1 MGSWVKDLQERMRRA
16 SNDVN
21 TVLQPRV
28 LQAKRSIE
36 EGIEQFK
43 GRGKELY
50 ADDVPLASSIAALDA
65 VRVHIREISIAVD
78 LQRGQLLAAAQTQRN
93 LGDLLSAPSSV
104 DTPEE
109 RSRANTEFANAQLI
123 VASAFA
129 RFALDM
135 STPMADLA
143 RTFEERYSANVSPL
157 KKQHAAAKNEY
168 LRHARAAAN
177 EANNTNNTNNMTTV
191 SSDPGRRERLESLA
205 NNALPVA
212 QRASEQLQDEIRALL
227 THATSSLSE
236 WSLNVAQAQAETYA
250 RATEAFKEP
259 AKLAEKA
266 QDSGL

>member
-1 MGSWVKDLQERMRRA
+1 MGSWVKDLQERVRRA

-50 ADDVPLASSIAALDA
+50 ADDVSLASSIAALDA
-65 VRVHIREISIAVD
+65 VRTHIREISAAVD

-104 DTPEE
+104 DTPED
-109 RSRANTEFANAQLI
+109 RSQANVSFANAQLI

-135 STPMADLA
+135 STPMADLS
-143 RTFEERYSANVSPL
+143 RTFEERYTANVSPL
-157 KKQHAAAKNEY
+157 KKQHAAAKTEY
-168 LRHARAAAN
+168 LRHARAAAAAASDTTST
-177 EANNTNNTNNMTTV
+177 ANIN
-191 SSDPGRRERLESLA
+191 DPGRRERLESLA
-205 NNALPVA
+205 NNAQPVA

-236 WSLNVAQAQAETYA
+236 WSLNVAQAQAETYT
-250 RATEAFKEP
+250 RAAEAFKEP

>member
-1 MGSWVKDLQERMRRA
+1 MGSWVKDLQERVRRA

-28 LQAKRSIE
+28 MQAKRSIE
-36 EGIEQFK
+36 EGIEQIK

-50 ADDVPLASSIAALDA
+50 ADDVQLASSIAALDA
-65 VRVHIREISIAVD
+65 VRTHIREISTAVD

-104 DTPEE
+104 DTPED
-109 RSRANTEFANAQLI
+109 RSQASTSFANAQLI
-123 VASAFA
+123 VASQFA

-143 RTFEERYSANVSPL
+143 RTFEERYAANVSPL

-168 LRHARAAAN
+168 LRHARSAAAAADD
-177 EANNTNNTNNMTTV
+177 ANSTANMN
-191 SSDPGRRERLESLA
+191 DPGRRERLESIA

-212 QRASEQLQDEIRALL
+212 QRASEQLQDEIRVLL

-250 RATEAFKEP
+250 RSAEAFKEP

>member
-1 MGSWVKDLQERMRRA
+1 MGSWVKDLQERVRRA

-28 LQAKRSIE
+28 MQAKRSIE
-36 EGIEQFK
+36 EGIEQMK

-50 ADDVPLASSIAALDA
+50 ADDVQLASSIAALDA
-65 VRVHIREISIAVD
+65 VRTHIREISTAVD

-109 RSRANTEFANAQLI
+109 RSQASTSFANAQLI
-123 VASAFA
+123 VASQFA

-143 RTFEERYSANVSPL
+143 RTFEERYAANVSPL
-157 KKQHAAAKNEY
+157 KKAHATAKNEY
-168 LRHARAAAN
+168 LRHAKAAQVAAA
-177 EANNTNNTNNMTTV
+177 ADTNTNMQAA
-191 SSDPGRRERLESLA
+191 DPGRRERLESLA
-205 NNALPVA
+205 SSALPVA

-250 RATEAFKEP
+250 RSAEAFKEP